1 MAENSVYELLLKI
14 KTEKGDVAGLVSA
27 LRDVVSAEEATKK
40 AAADMAI
47 KMEEAARATARLE
60 NIAASGKAMEKLALD
75 YRRTTQEIRQLAQTQ
90 GNAALAAQAQ
100 ANVNAQFAARV
111 AEMNTAVVA
120 VKSPIAD
127 MSKAVETAGTVA
139 TKSSGSYV
147 NLIRQLND
155 VGVMAA
161 MGASPLQI
169 LAMQG
174 EQIAFAAKEA
184 GFSVA
189 RLGAALPMLASA
201 AGVVAV
207 VVAAAATVWSEY
219 EVWASE
225 GTMATERARDAMIAA
240 GVEAAALGTALSSA
254 ASDGWSKFQTAAS
267 DTNAKIAELT
277 GTLGKGAAAANK
289 DVQKLRDE
297 AGPALLELGRR
308 QVETTRALN
317 EAVAEANRG
326 GSGAAEAAALAADLR
341 PKLAAIT
348 AELKER
354 RAAYEDATENALL
367 LGSATDANTAADER
381 ARLAAQ
387 ALAEA
392 KRRQADAERA
402 AREEAARAREEARK
416 HLEAILAEV
425 AAIGAYYDVVDKS
438 ASVRADLASEID
450 AITEARKAQIDVTNR
465 AAIAEADLA
474 LALSQGAISLDE
486 YNQRKAQLNSG
497 TTSGSVPN
505 VSAGTSPGAAVS
517 AIGSAGPWG
526 ALIAAIINAFKDGF
540 AAWGDMFDSFT
551 NQFQDAL
558 ANVGEDLVSNIGR
571 WLTNAIESVSK
582 GAQGFIRG
590 LIGNLANIIAE
601 IVKTIIAEVF
611 SFDFFFGVV
620 KALILGLVDLFKSI
634 FAPDPEKQKSAVA
647 AKQNELAWWN
657 DLYTG
662 QMTWD
667 EFWSGKS
674 PNASKMKAKTGNGYA
689 SGTEYIARDGMYQLH
704 KGEKVQNRS
713 QVTSDAANM
722 GGRARMRSNA
732 GRLTLEIESDSFA
745 EYFADMQR
753 RGFVTLG
760 GA

>member
-14 KTEKGDVAGLVSA
+14 KAEKGDVAGLVSA

-40 AAADMAI
+40 AAADMAV
-47 KMEEAARATARLE
+47 KMEEAARATQRLE

-120 VKSPIAD
+120 VKTPIAD

-169 LAMQG
+169 LATQG
-174 EQIAFAAKEA
+174 EQVAFSLKEA
-184 GFSVA
+184 G
-189 RLGAALPMLASA
+189 LTGAKFASALPMLASA
-201 AGVVAV
+201 ASVVA
-207 VVAAAATVWSEY
+207 VAAAAAATA
-219 EVWASE
+219 WAVYGNWAAD

-254 ASDGWSKFQTAAS
+254 ASDGWAKFQTAAS
-267 DTNAKIAELT
+267 DTESKIAELT

-317 EAVAEANRG
+317 AAVAEANRG

-348 AELKER
+348 AELTKR
-354 RAAYEDATENALL
+354 KAALADATENALL

-392 KRRQADAERA
+392 KRRQAEAERA

-497 TTSGSVPN
+497 TTGGSVPN
-505 VSAGTSPGAAVS
+505 ISAGTSPQG
-517 AIGSAGPWG
+517 AIGALGNAGPWG
-526 ALIAAIINAFKDGF
+526 ALIAGIIQAISNGLDNL
-540 AAWGDMFDSFT
+540 GDLFHDFT
-551 NQFQDAL
+551 LNLNEAI
-558 ANVGEDLVSNIGR
+558 GNIGNDLGENLGR
-571 WLTNAIESVSK
+571 WIEEGTKSVGK
-582 GAQGFIRG
+582 MIGNLIGG
-590 LIGNLANIIAE
+590 LIGNLPEIITQLTVGLIKA
-601 IVKTIIAEVF
+601 VF
-611 SFDFFFGVV
+611 SADFWTNMWD
-620 KALILGLVDLFKSI
+620 GLWKGLKKLWDSTFSVDSQGKG
-634 FAPDPEKQKSAVA
+634 VA
-647 AKQNELAWWN
+647 AKQNEVAWWN

-662 QMTWD
+662 QMTAD
-667 EFWSGKS
+667 EFWSGES
-674 PNASKMKAKTGNGYA
+674 PNAKKMKAKSGSYA

-704 KGEKVQNRS
+704 KGERVQNRS